1 MNSKTRSKII
11 VDILMTIVLLI
22 QMAYHITGSWAHE
35 WIAVGTIVLFTLHH
49 ILNWS
54 WIRNLRKGK
63 YNATRIFQTFINV
76 FTFLS
81 MMAVLISGAM
91 MSIYVFF
98 FNLISGN
105 QGFARTLHHISA
117 YWCFVFISLHIGLH
131 WNMIMGMLKKHTKKE
146 SAQNKGRI
154 ISVAGVVIAAYG
166 LYAFITRQV
175 PHYMFHRIQYSF
187 FDYSE
192 PPILFF
198 IDYLAIM
205 GLFVFLTY
213 YICKL
218 IRRYSGRKN
227 KNVER

>member
-1 MNSKTRSKII
+1 
-11 VDILMTIVLLI
+11 MTIVLLI
-22 QMAYHITGSWAHE
+22 QMAYHITSSWAHE
-35 WIAVGTIVLFTLHH
+35 WIAVGMIVLFIAHH

-63 YNATRIFQTFINV
+63 YNAMRIFQTFINI
-76 FTFLS
+76 FTFFC

-91 MSIYVFF
+91 MSIYIFSF
-98 FNLISGN
+98 DSINLRQS
-105 QGFARTLHHISA
+105 FARTLHHISA

-131 WNMIMGMLKKHTKKE
+131 WGIIMGMVRKLTKKE
-146 SAQNKGRI
+146 SIQNNDKIVSFVGI
-154 ISVAGVVIAAYG
+154 IVATYG

-192 PPILFF
+192 PPIFFF

-205 GLFVFLTY
+205 GLFVFLAY
-213 YICKL
+213 YIGKL